1 MLPLSE
7 KVNILNL
14 VWKEK
19 ELYANVSN
27 IYGKNKSIREVVKKE
42 KEISASFA
50 VAHQTAKVTATMS
63 DKWLVKAGKV
73 LNLYNMIL

>member
-42 KEISASFA
+42 KEISANFT
-50 VAHQTAKVTATMS
+50 VAPQTAKVTATMS

>member
-1 MLPLSE
+1 MIPRHKSSDDGNPNRPQRSCKVLPLSE

-42 KEISASFA
+42 KEI
-50 VAHQTAKVTATMS
+50 
-63 DKWLVKAGKV
+63 
-73 LNLYNMIL
+73 